1 MGMPTTRENLK
12 ERNSYM
18 LAIDAK
24 KLDELLAPYF
34 KAKKLDY
41 SKLST
46 KYGYGS
52 SYFSNVRKNGVISP
66 QAMILLKNDFGI
78 EYDDY
83 KWVEPASEVKVK
95 DKAEDKPEMEQKVAL
110 NIDEVVKVLKQC
122 LFDLDFMANE
132 IKNIKNTV
140 DDLKAQSELN
150 GETLND
156 IKQRTKPYATSK

>member
-1 MGMPTTRENLK
+1 MPTTRENMR
-12 ERNSYM
+12 ERNTNM
-18 LAIDAK
+18 LAIDTN
-24 KLDELLAPYF
+24 KLD
-34 KAKKLDY
+34 KALEPFMKSQGLNY
-41 SKLST
+41 SNLSK
-46 KYGYGS
+46 KYGYANN
-52 SYFSNVRKNGVISP
+52 YFANLRRNGVISP
-66 QAMILLKNDFGI
+66 QAIILLEKDFGI
-78 EYDDY
+78 KYDDY
-83 KWVEPASEVKVK
+83 KWVEQASKVEVK

-132 IKNIKNTV
+132 VKNIKHTV